1 MTPAHRQQMDSWL
14 DMAVKISIPVLVATL
29 LGVAG
34 MLRSHDNRLVGVE
47 RDTSHIAEMCQA
59 HRGSA
64 HPPQWVAEAIREIRE
79 DLKVIRRDVAEIG
92 KRQVRQRADSA
103 TNGAAADPDE
113 AAG

>member
-14 DMAVKISIPVLVATL
+14 DIAVKISIPVLVATL

-47 RDTSHIAEMCQA
+47 RDTSHIAEMCAA

-64 HPPQWVAEAIREIRE
+64 HPPAWVAEAIKEIRE

-103 TNGAAADPDE
+103 NGAVVVPDE